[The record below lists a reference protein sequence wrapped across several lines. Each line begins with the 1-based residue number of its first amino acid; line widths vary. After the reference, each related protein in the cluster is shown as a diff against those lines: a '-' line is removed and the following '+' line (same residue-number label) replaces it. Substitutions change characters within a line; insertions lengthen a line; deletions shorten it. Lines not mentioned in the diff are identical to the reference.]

1 MFVKKEIDFEDLKE
15 MCWSGAINTLQVI
28 EDNNKQDEFMRFLEE
43 EYQDIP
49 TITEVNDLLW
59 FNENYIFDML
69 NIETESDKNER

>member
-28 EDNNKQDEFMRFLEE
+28 EDNNKQDEFMKFLEE
-43 EYQDIP
+43 EYQDGIP

-69 NIETESDKNER
+69 NIEMESE